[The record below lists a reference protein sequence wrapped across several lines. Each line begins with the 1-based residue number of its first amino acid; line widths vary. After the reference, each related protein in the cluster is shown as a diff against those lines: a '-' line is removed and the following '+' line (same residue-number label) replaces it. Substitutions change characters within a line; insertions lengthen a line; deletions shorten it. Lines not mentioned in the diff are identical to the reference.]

1 MRIHRQIQPPP
12 DSRLPSFLVA
22 ERILR
27 GHKPEDVTIADG
39 KSKDARDGISETI
52 AMLEKEFNLIA
63 TALMGTEEFSRTA
76 TVVSGLQM
84 RLQKAMEA
92 HMARQLARL
101 NMPSKDD
108 ITALGE
114 RMMSIDDR
122 LIRVEEMLERIAPR
136 KADSAPDRP
145 PRTKKPGSSGS
156 QSGADPQ
163 PGKRPAKPSPDRP
176 K

>member
-1 MRIHRQIQPPP
+1 
-12 DSRLPSFLVA
+12 
-22 ERILR
+22 
-27 GHKPEDVTIADG
+27 
-39 KSKDARDGISETI
+39 
-52 AMLEKEFNLIA
+52 MLEKEFNLIA

-136 KADSAPDRP
+136 KTESTSNRP
-145 PRTKKPGSSGS
+145 PRTKKPRHGSR
-156 QSGADPQ
+156 QSAADEKS
-163 PGKRPAKPSPDRP
+163 GKRPANRSPDQP